1 MTARASSTL
10 GIALVEALVSMV
22 LLSAGIAGAATV
34 LVQTVRHGR
43 EANERMAAI
52 RLAESLAEDLRVL
65 RRPDGRALGSV
76 ADLDPAVACADS
88 PPSCPLEH
96 EAARRLDA
104 WRGQVA
110 ALLPAGAGAYVLIP
124 DPAIAAYAIRIEWRS
139 PADTR
144 DSAVVLP
151 VET

>member
-1 MTARASSTL
+1 
-10 GIALVEALVSMV
+10 MV

-76 ADLDPAVACADS
+76 ADFDPAVGSDDEFDG
-88 PPSCPLEH
+88 LEYGPIVG
-96 EAARRLDA
+96 ARFELNAYNDFFVEYRYTLFSGDLDDVFDESH
-104 WRGQVA
+104 GIFFGIICQFK
-110 ALLPAGAGAYVLIP
+110 
-124 DPAIAAYAIRIEWRS
+124 
-139 PADTR
+139 
-144 DSAVVLP
+144 
-151 VET
+151 